1 MHWANSRRAVLCWG
15 VTLPPV
21 KPGGSRSLH
30 ALMARLNAA
39 ALVSTDEP
47 FATASI
53 VNSPD
58 AFGSG
63 NARTPF
69 ARMHSANFTAFS

>member
-1 MHWANSRRAVLCWG
+1 M
-15 VTLPPV
+15 PV
-21 KPGGSRSLH
+21 NPGGSRSLH

-39 ALVSTDEP
+39 QLVSTDEP
-47 FATASI
+47 FATPSM

-58 AFGSG
+58 ASGSG
-63 NARTPF
+63 NALTPL